1 SLLFL
6 GATVLLGILF
16 SLLYIPLPR
25 LFLGS
30 FVYVMFVN
38 VAILLDASSG
48 KLFSFVIGI
57 GYSVA
62 VLLVSLIIFA
72 LIRMKIG
79 RIALLAL
86 LVMSGIFISVPLFS
100 DSPSINNQA
109 SQAFK
114 ENTNQEDNP
123 GKTGGHKSTF
133 FTNGSGDDMQ
143 REEFGAS
150 VDELTPTVD
159 ASELTNWKKDRKEF
173 WGYDATN
180 LPLNGRVWM
189 PDGNGPFPIVL
200 MVHGNHVMEEFS
212 TDGYDYLGE
221 LLASRG

>member
-1 SLLFL
+1 MAILRNVMRWFKKRFILVPKRDNRIGYGLIFIFWIVSSISATIHAIGNPTGATLLSHLGNIGKWIGLNSLLFL

-86 LVMSGIFISVPLFS
+86 LVMSGIFISVPLF
-100 DSPSINNQA
+100 
-109 SQAFK
+109 
-114 ENTNQEDNP
+114 
-123 GKTGGHKSTF
+123 
-133 FTNGSGDDMQ
+133 
-143 REEFGAS
+143 
-150 VDELTPTVD
+150 
-159 ASELTNWKKDRKEF
+159 
-173 WGYDATN
+173 
-180 LPLNGRVWM
+180 
-189 PDGNGPFPIVL
+189 
-200 MVHGNHVMEEFS
+200 
-212 TDGYDYLGE
+212 
-221 LLASRG
+221 